1 WSGRLWGGC
10 RLGHVQRGARPLHHN
25 LGAAFRKV
33 PETEPRAGAL
43 EQTLGDENAET
54 HVLCLATAASGNV
67 GLADTGKHVRAETR
81 PVVHHL
87 DADLV
92 LGPVDRHDHL
102 ALSESYSVLDEVTEP
117 MHDLRAARDLRLLA
131 ARPGTAGTGCV
142 NDTHVLRPIWLAR
155 RLYQRG
161 DWKARIG
168 GTTVAHALLRE
179 VCEDHAAALA
189 LTEQKR
195 GVLGMGVPRRQVAS

>member
-1 WSGRLWGGC
+1 RAAKAGSPAAFPWYRSWSRLLSGGC
-10 RLGHVQRGARPLHHN
+10 TLAHVQRGARPLHHN

-117 MHDLRAARDLRLLA
+117 MHDLGAARDLRLLA

-142 NDTHVLRPIWLAR
+142 NDTHLLRPIWHSPRPSPRPEAS
-155 RLYQRG
+155 
-161 DWKARIG
+161 ARIE
-168 GTTVAHALLRE
+168 GTTEPPSL
-179 VCEDHAAALA
+179 
-189 LTEQKR
+189 
-195 GVLGMGVPRRQVAS
+195 